1 MTLCPCGSGRAYEEC
16 CEPYIEGRA
25 PAPTAEALMRSRYT
39 AHALR
44 KFDYLNETVHPDL
57 RDENDHAEMQQWS
70 EAVEWTGLDILS
82 TRKGTEDDD
91 TGEVS
96 FEAHYAVRGMPQSM
110 REDAFFR
117 REDNRWYYVDG
128 NVYGQEPYRH
138 ETPKIGRNE
147 PCPCGSGKKYKKCC
161 GRNS

>member
-16 CEPYIEGRA
+16 CERYIEGRV

-57 RDENDHAEMQQWS
+57 RSETDHAEMQQWS

-82 TRKGTEDDD
+82 TRKGTADDD

-128 NVYGQEPYRH
+128 NVYGQEPYRR

-161 GRNS
+161 GKNS